1 MMPLWL
7 MLDVMAKKGRVK
19 STNECLEPS
28 KKLVSK
34 VKSNIVYVEVIKSTF
49 WIFFE
54 CMEVIKKYFLSSF
67 VIMYSKYSISNKN
80 IIG

>member
-1 MMPLWL
+1 MTPLWL
-7 MLDVMAKKGRVK
+7 MPDVMAKKGRVK

-34 VKSNIVYVEVIKSTF
+34 VKSNIEYVVLF

-80 IIG
+80 TIG

>member
-28 KKLVSK
+28 KKLCTK
-34 VKSNIVYVEVIKSTF
+34 VKSNIEYV
-49 WIFFE
+49 
-54 CMEVIKKYFLSSF
+54 EVIKKYFLGDF
-67 VIMYSKYSISNKN
+67 LNA
-80 IIG
+80 

>member
-1 MMPLWL
+1 MTPLWL

-34 VKSNIVYVEVIKSTF
+34 VKSNIEYVVLF

-80 IIG
+80 TIG

>member
-1 MMPLWL
+1 MP
-7 MLDVMAKKGRVK
+7 DVVAKKGRVK

>member
-28 KKLVSK
+28 KKLCTK
-34 VKSNIVYVEVIKSTF
+34 VKSNIEYV
-49 WIFFE
+49 
-54 CMEVIKKYFLSSF
+54 EVIKKYFLSSF
-67 VIMYSKYSISNKN
+67 IIMYSKYSISNKN

>member
-1 MMPLWL
+1 MPLWL

-28 KKLVSK
+28 KKLCTK
-34 VKSNIVYVEVIKSTF
+34 VKSNIEYV
-49 WIFFE
+49 
-54 CMEVIKKYFLSSF
+54 EVIKKYFLSSF

>member
-1 MMPLWL
+1 MPLWL

-34 VKSNIVYVEVIKSTF
+34 VKSNIEYVVLF

-67 VIMYSKYSISNKN
+67 VIMYSKYFISNKN